1 MPRIALQINPLPNLP
16 LPLGVG
22 HMIARF
28 LGMRAGVCDLYIRGR
43 LRITLKPL
51 MGQMPVIGAVKV
63 GIIMHIYIGSFS
75 A

>member
-1 MPRIALQINPLPNLP
+1 
-16 LPLGVG
+16 
-22 HMIARF
+22 MIARF

-63 GIIMHIYIGSFS
+63 GVIMQIYIGLN
-75 A
+75 